1 MVAGGAHHQAIMNAS
16 SACLRPML
24 LSAALCG
31 IAHAAELPNSPA
43 CRAAV
48 QALEDAE
55 DALADAASTPSPAA
69 TPGVQRQRMVAAK
82 LQPLRQ
88 RVADAC
94 LGGMTTSP
102 PPSQR
107 TWAVPPSPRAAPVTP
122 STRVAPP
129 PPGSEPLLRWQP
141 PVTVTHCTGVTC
153 TASDGSTLTRVGPT
167 LVGPRGACTLQ
178 GSFLRCP

>member
-1 MVAGGAHHQAIMNAS
+1 MNAS
-16 SACLRPML
+16 TACLRAAL
-24 LSAALCG
+24 LSAALCST
-31 IAHAAELPNSPA
+31 AHAADFPKSPA
-43 CRAAV
+43 CRTAV

-55 DALADAASTPSPAA
+55 DALADASSTPSPVA
-69 TPGVQRQRMVAAK
+69 TPDVQRQRMVAAK

-107 TWAVPPSPRAAPVTP
+107 TWVVPTSP
-122 STRVAPP
+122 RVAPVVP
-129 PPGSEPLLRWQP
+129 SARVATPQPGSEPLLRWQP
-141 PVTVTHCTGVTC
+141 PVTVTHCTGATC

-178 GSFLRCP
+178 GSFLSCP

>member
-1 MVAGGAHHQAIMNAS
+1 MNAS
-16 SACLRPML
+16 TASLQSAL
-24 LSAALCG
+24 LSVALCSA
-31 IAHAAELPNSPA
+31 AHAAELPKSPA
-43 CRAAV
+43 CRVAV

-55 DALADAASTPSPAA
+55 DALADTSPTPSPMS
-69 TPGVQRQRMVAAK
+69 TPDVQRQRMVAAK

-102 PPSQR
+102 PPSQH
-107 TWAVPPSPRAAPVTP
+107 TWVVPPSPRAMPIGP
-122 STRVAPP
+122 SARVATPL
-129 PPGSEPLLRWQP
+129 PGSEPLLRWQP
-141 PVTVTHCTGVTC
+141 PVSVTHCTGATC

-178 GSFLRCP
+178 GSFLSCP

>member
-1 MVAGGAHHQAIMNAS
+1 MNAS
-16 SACLRPML
+16 TACLRAVL
-24 LSAALCG
+24 LSAAFCG
-31 IAHAAELPNSPA
+31 TAHAADLPKSPA

-55 DALADAASTPSPAA
+55 NALADASSTPSPVA
-69 TPGVQRQRMVAAK
+69 TPDVQRQRMVAAK

-107 TWAVPPSPRAAPVTP
+107 NWVVPPSPRAAPAAP
-122 STRVAPP
+122 SARVATPQ
-129 PPGSEPLLRWQP
+129 PGSEPLLRWQP
-141 PVTVTHCTGVTC
+141 PVTVTHCTGATC

-178 GSFLRCP
+178 GSFLSCP